1 MMSYHIYTLIYNA
14 GVYVTKYNDW
24 FCWLCKV
31 KHFLGLGYKDDVNVF
46 SDVEKINLSKQI
58 VNLIQ
63 GVSLIL
69 SVLILFLLQ
78 GKEKYIFLYILN
90 YQ

>member
-1 MMSYHIYTLIYNA
+1 
-14 GVYVTKYNDW
+14 VTKYIVW
-24 FCWLCKV
+24 FCWLCW
-31 KHFLGLGYKDDVNVF
+31 FPGLGLGLGMGYKDDVNVF

-58 VNLIQ
+58 LNLIQ
-63 GVSLIL
+63 GVFLIL

-78 GKEKYIFLYILN
+78 GKEKYIFLCILN